1 MSKPQRD
8 RAEMDIWNEYEG
20 KVGTLFSETSSIV
33 TKKQG
38 FYVYMAGFWISSDK
52 TVSVLK
58 SGAVLSF

>member
-52 TVSVLK
+52 TVS
-58 SGAVLSF
+58 